1 MEKVLAVDLDGT
13 LLHPEPEAIAVWGRS
28 RYQYM
33 SAMAAQLLAEISH
46 QMPVAI
52 ASARNAQ
59 SVKRLVDQ
67 LPQVNFCG
75 FVTEN
80 GLVAR
85 RSLQPVSDG
94 SQWDMVANSLP
105 HLLRITGYEQCL
117 GLIPPKSVGN
127 PEAILRSVLCQTGKH
142 GHIYLDRHKIFVY
155 PTLANK
161 LSGLEKL
168 GLEPW
173 MALGNDLNDL
183 DMLGHALHPA
193 TLADA
198 HEKVKDM
205 VKSQLGGYCSPAI
218 SHAGTRDILLWI
230 KSLCASKAPDCE
242 DLVPNMRLGKI
253 ASG

>member
-1 MEKVLAVDLDGT
+1 MPSVPMEKVLAVDLDGT
-13 LLHPEPEAIAVWGRS
+13 LLHPEPEAIAVWSRS

-33 SAMAAQLLAEISH
+33 SAMAARLLEEISH

-59 SVKRLVDQ
+59 SVKILVDQ

-85 RSLQPVSDG
+85 RHLHP
-94 SQWDMVANSLP
+94 VANGSEWDIVANLLP
-105 HLLRITGYEQCL
+105 DWLRITGYEQCL
-117 GLIPPKSVGN
+117 GLIPPTSVDN
-127 PEAILRSVLCQTGKH
+127 PEAILRSVLCQTAKH

-168 GLEPW
+168 GLQPW
-173 MALGNDLNDL
+173 MALGNDLNDWE
-183 DMLGHALHPA
+183 MLGHALHPA

-198 HEKVKDM
+198 HEKVKDV
-205 VKSQLGGYCSPAI
+205 VKSKEGGYCSPAI

-230 KSLCASKAPDCE
+230 QGLCASRRSSIGPVE
-242 DLVPNMRLGKI
+242 GGVGM
-253 ASG
+253 

>member
-28 RYQYM
+28 HYQYM
-33 SAMAAQLLAEISH
+33 SSMAAQLLEEISH

-80 GLVAR
+80 GLIAR
-85 RSLQPVSDG
+85 RHLHPGSDG
-94 SQWDMVANSLP
+94 AQWDTVANLLP
-105 HLLRITGYEQCL
+105 DWLRITGYEQCL
-117 GLIPPKSVGN
+117 GLIPPKSVDD
-127 PEAILRSVLCQTGKH
+127 PEAMLRSVLSQTGKH
-142 GHIYLDRHKIFVY
+142 GHIYLDRHKIYVY

-193 TLADA
+193 TLVDA

-205 VKSQLGGYCSPAI
+205 VKSKEGGYCSPAI
-218 SHAGTRDILLWI
+218 SHAGTQDILLWI
-230 KSLCASKAPDCE
+230 QSLWASKART
-242 DLVPNMRLGKI
+242 VGI
-253 ASG
+253 

>member
-28 RYQYM
+28 RYRYM
-33 SAMAAQLLAEISH
+33 SRMAAQLLEEISH

-59 SVKRLVDQ
+59 SVKGLVDQ

-85 RSLQPVSDG
+85 RHLHPVAHASK
-94 SQWDMVANSLP
+94 WDIVANLLP
-105 HLLRITGYEQCL
+105 DWQRITGYEQCL
-117 GLIPPKSVGN
+117 GLIPPTSVDN
-127 PEAILRSVLCQTGKH
+127 PEAILRSVLCQTGKP
-142 GHIYLDRHKIFVY
+142 GYIYLDRHKIFVY
-155 PTLANK
+155 PAPSSK
-161 LSGLEKL
+161 LSGLGQL

-183 DMLGHALHPA
+183 DMLGHSPHPA

-198 HEKVKDM
+198 HEKVKDV
-205 VKSQLGGYCSPAI
+205 VKLKQGGYCSPAW

-230 KSLCASKAPDCE
+230 KTLCA
-242 DLVPNMRLGKI
+242 RR
-253 ASG
+253 SGTVGI

>member
-1 MEKVLAVDLDGT
+1 MKKVLAVDLDGT

-28 RYQYM
+28 HYQYM
-33 SAMAAQLLAEISH
+33 SAMAARLLEEISH

-85 RSLQPVSDG
+85 RHLHPGSDG
-94 SQWDMVANSLP
+94 SQWDIVANLLP
-105 HLLRITGYEQCL
+105 DWLRITGYEQCL
-117 GLIPPKSVGN
+117 GLIPPTSANN
-127 PEAILRSVLCQTGKH
+127 PEAILRSVLCQAGKH

-155 PTLANK
+155 PTLADK

-168 GLEPW
+168 GLQPW

-183 DMLGHALHPA
+183 EMLGHALHPA

-198 HEKVKDM
+198 REKVKDM
-205 VKSQLGGYCSPAI
+205 VKLKPGGYCSPAR
-218 SHAGTRDILLWI
+218 SHAGTLDILLWI
-230 KSLCASKAPDCE
+230 QSLCARKAPDCG